1 MSEIPQPR
9 DDADPPAIGAAGLER
24 PGWVSLLP
32 RAAADPLAT
41 AFLRHLEVRG
51 LSRNTLLA
59 YGRALESLIE
69 LVGPLDELRL
79 DANCVHRFLSHLRQ
93 TPSRQPSAGGRR
105 LSHSTMR
112 QRVVG
117 LRAYADYLVDCGHLD
132 RNPVTRGRIR
142 RTPEGEVI
150 AVRRGLVP
158 SAYRVPRLPTDEQ
171 WSRLLNSLHSRPVRD
186 RLMFT
191 LAYDGAL
198 RRNELVTLRLD
209 DFDFAAQQVTIR
221 AEHAKSGYQRTIV
234 YSAPTCDLLRLYL
247 PERRKLFPETHFL
260 FLSGSPR
267 NRSKPLGGYTWG
279 LLAAALAREAD
290 VPGFSTHTLRHL
302 RLTDLARAGLGITE
316 IAKFAGHRSTET
328 TMTYIHLSGRDL
340 ARAFD
345 RVSRVMAERFGR
357 L

>member
-93 TPSRQPSAGGRR
+93 TPSRQPSARGRR

-302 RLTDLARAGLGITE
+302 RLTYLARAGLGITE

-345 RVSRVMAERFGR
+345 RASRVMAERFGR